1 MLVARVVKLRKK
13 PGNFSSTFSVVGHS
27 QEIRTFEELTC
38 KFKVEAHLGP
48 GTSRTL
54 LLTDYM

>member
-1 MLVARVVKLRKK
+1 M
-13 PGNFSSTFSVVGHS
+13 TGHS
-27 QEIRTFEELTC
+27 EGQLIGHNQDQRFLNQNFKCTIN
-38 KFKVEAHLGP
+38 FKVEAHLGP